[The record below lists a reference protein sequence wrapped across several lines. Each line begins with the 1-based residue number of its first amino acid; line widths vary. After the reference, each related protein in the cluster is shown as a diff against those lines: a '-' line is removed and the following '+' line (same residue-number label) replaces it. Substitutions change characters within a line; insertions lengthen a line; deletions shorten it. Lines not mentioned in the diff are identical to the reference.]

1 MKKLVPIIL
10 LFIAVLPGLYGQRI
24 MSTSDLL
31 GTGTGYYTRGE
42 LFLFQDP
49 ALDTLISRHIEANR
63 LAGGVDGYRIQVF
76 RKGHRTAREEADNVM
91 AKVISD
97 FPELKAYQ
105 EFASPN
111 FYIVRIGDFRTKIE
125 ATRMLGRVRRA
136 FSDAYIV
143 RQKINIPEITN

>member
-1 MKKLVPIIL
+1 MKRLVPILL
-10 LFIAVLPGLYGQRI
+10 LFIVVQAGLYGQRI
-24 MSTSDLL
+24 MRTSDLL
-31 GTGTGYYTRGE
+31 GAGSGYNTRGE

-49 ALDTLISRHIEANR
+49 AIDTLISRHIEANR

-91 AKVISD
+91 AKAISD
-97 FPELKAYQ
+97 FPEIKAYQ

-143 RQKINIPEITN
+143 RQRINIPEITN